1 MKLGFIGTGKMARAL
16 ARGLVLAGRVAGP
29 RIVCTSRS
37 RESAAPFI
45 DLFPARVGPR
55 WQPDAAQLVRDS
67 DLIVLACKPQQIA
80 EVLAP
85 LRAASAGKLF
95 LSLAAGTPIATLAA
109 ALSPE
114 ARIVRAMP
122 NTPAQV
128 GAGASVYATG
138 PGVTAG
144 DVAQVE
150 AILSAAGRAWRVEET
165 QIDAITALSGSGPA
179 YVLHFLDAFIRAGT
193 KLGLPPRLAH
203 DLAVQTLLGTAQMAS
218 SSELTPLELA
228 AEVKSPRGTT
238 VAGCAVLEENDAL
251 GDLMIRCLAAARAR
265 AEELARGNPA

>member
-37 RESAAPFI
+37 RESATKFI

-55 WQPDAAQLVRDS
+55 WLADAAQVVRES
-67 DLIVLACKPQQIA
+67 DLIVLACKPQQLGD
-80 EVLAP
+80 VLPP
-85 LRAASAGKLF
+85 LRELSAGKLF
-95 LSLAAGTPIATLAA
+95 LSLAAGTPIATIAT

-122 NTPAQV
+122 NTLVQV
-128 GAGASVYATG
+128 AAGASAYVAG
-138 PGVTAG
+138 PNVTKE
-144 DVAQVE
+144 DLAQVE
-150 AILSAAGRAWRVEET
+150 AILSAAGRAWRVEEG
-165 QIDAITALSGSGPA
+165 QMDAITALSGSGPA

-203 DLAVQTLLGTAQMAS
+203 DLAEQTLLGTAQLAA

-228 AEVKSPRGTT
+228 AQVKSPQGTT
-238 VAGCAVLEENDAL
+238 VAGCAVLEEKDAL
-251 GDLMIRCLAAARAR
+251 GDLMIRCLTAARAR
-265 AEELARGNPA
+265 AEELGGGHA